1 MRFYIFSLLSAG
13 LLALS
18 LSALNSCA
26 TKTEAKVAEIK
37 LPTIQCG
44 ACVKTVSRALENTE
58 GVKEVNVD
66 LKKKLARV
74 TYLPDRTDLTSLEQ
88 AVARAG
94 YDANSTRCDPE
105 AYASLPDCCKLPDA
119 K

>member
-1 MRFYIFSLLSAG
+1 MRFYIFSLVSAG
-13 LLALS
+13 LLVLS

-37 LPTIQCG
+37 LPTMQCG
-44 ACVKTVSRALENTE
+44 ACVKTISKALEKTE
-58 GVKEVNVD
+58 GVKTVNVD
-66 LKKKLARV
+66 LKQKLATV
-74 TYLPDRTDLTSLEQ
+74 TYLSDRTDLTSLEQ

-94 YDANSTRCDPE
+94 YDANSTKCDPE
-105 AYASLPDCCKLPDA
+105 AYAALPDCCKVPDA